1 MIRRPPRS
9 TLFPYT
15 TLFRSSRHAARSVAP
30 AVACRM
36 IREGVAGALKRKHT
50 PFVVGPP
57 VTIEV
62 DFAMTIHADMA
73 ELCPGAVRSGGR
85 GGAHT
90 HHHSGELLRARRA
103 PLNPSGVGSS

>member
-36 IREGVAGALKRKHT
+36 IREGVTGALKRKHT
-50 PFVVGPP
+50 PFVIPPP

-73 ELCPGAVRSGGR
+73 ELCPGAMRSGGR
-85 GGAHT
+85 TGTDT
-90 HHHSGELLRARRA
+90 HPDSHARVPPRRPTPQPA
-103 PLNPSGVGSS
+103 SVR